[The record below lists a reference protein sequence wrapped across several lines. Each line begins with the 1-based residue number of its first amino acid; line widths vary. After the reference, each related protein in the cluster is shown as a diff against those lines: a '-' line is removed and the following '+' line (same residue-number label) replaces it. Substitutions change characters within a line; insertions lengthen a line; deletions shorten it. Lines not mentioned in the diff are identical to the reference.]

1 MMKFILPK
9 ILIDFECWKWNAE
22 YENKERA
29 AKDIVKD
36 VNPTVTSLTLRAYN
50 HKENHIFNGIE
61 EAVSFIKKKNPA
73 ASNETIRKNINKTI
87 SNKKQYCS
95 LTWVYI

>member
-36 VNPTVTSLTLRAYN
+36 VKPAVTSLMLRAYN

-95 LTWVYI
+95 LTWAYI